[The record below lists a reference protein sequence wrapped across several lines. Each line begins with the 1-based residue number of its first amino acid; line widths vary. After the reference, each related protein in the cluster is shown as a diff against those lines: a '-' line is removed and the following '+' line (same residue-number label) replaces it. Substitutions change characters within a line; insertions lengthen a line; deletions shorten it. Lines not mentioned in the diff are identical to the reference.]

1 MNIIEL
7 YKKESVVSGK
17 AVLFMAVVSGV
28 AQAALLG
35 IITLAASTA
44 SYDSLNFRYFLLFA
58 ITFAIVIIGK
68 KYALTESIKIAENII
83 KKVRVRI
90 ADKIRNSEL
99 VFLENTEQSEV
110 FTYLTQNTSLISEA
124 SLIVINA
131 FQSSV
136 VLVFCIILIAIL
148 SKLAFLVIILAV
160 GAALIHYLTH
170 EKELTE
176 YMRQITVKESQ
187 FFKMLNQMVEGFKEL
202 KMNRKMSE
210 QHFGDF
216 SSVAEDSMNL
226 KIEASGKFT
235 VEIMSSQIF
244 FYTLL
249 GIVTFVLP
257 RFVQIESE
265 LLIRVV
271 AAILFIIGPVN
282 LMLTAVPTFARA
294 NNAVENLYNLEA
306 RLDEAARF
314 LKTDGKLLISK
325 IDSFSEIRF
334 RNTCFSY
341 TDRAGNP
348 LFTVGPAELTIRR
361 GEILFIV
368 GGNGSG
374 KTTFLK
380 LLCGLY
386 YPVLGSVELDG
397 TPLDKTIYPAYRE
410 LFSVIFGDFY
420 LFDRLYGLDTIDYDK
435 IAGLLKLM
443 CLEKKTECID
453 GEFTNINLS
462 TGQRKR
468 LAMVAALLNDRPI
481 YVFDE
486 WAADQ
491 DPEFRKYF
499 YESLIKE
506 LREMGKTIIAVSHDD
521 RYFHH
526 ADRVL
531 KMDYGIFKE
540 MNVPK

>member
-1 MNIIEL
+1 MNIVEL
-7 YKKESVVSGK
+7 YKKESNVSGK
-17 AVLFMAVVSGV
+17 TVLFMAMASGV

-35 IITLAASTA
+35 VITMAASTA
-44 SYDSLNFRYFLLFA
+44 KYNSLNFRYFLLFV
-58 ITFAIVIIGK
+58 ITFAIVVIGK
-68 KYALTESIKIAENII
+68 KYALTEAIKIAENII
-83 KKVRVRI
+83 KRVRVRI
-90 ADKIRNSEL
+90 ADKIRNTDL
-99 VFLENTEQSEV
+99 LFLENTEHSEI

-124 SLIVINA
+124 SVIIINA
-131 FQSSV
+131 FQSSI
-136 VLVFCIILIAIL
+136 VLVFCVILIAIM
-148 SKLAFLVIILAV
+148 SKLAFFVIILAV
-160 GAALIHYLTH
+160 GAAVIHYLSHKKLLMDYLREMT
-170 EKELTE
+170 
-176 YMRQITVKESQ
+176 IKESL
-187 FFKMLNQMVEGFKEL
+187 FFKLLNQMVAGFKEL

-210 QHFGDF
+210 QQFNDF
-216 SSVAEDSMNL
+216 SNVAEESMEI
-226 KIEASGKFT
+226 KIIAGDKFT
-235 VEIMSSQIF
+235 VEIMSSQVF

-249 GIVTFVLP
+249 GIVTFILP

-265 LLIRVV
+265 LLIRIV

-282 LMLTAVPTFARA
+282 LMVTAIPTFSRA
-294 NNAVENLYNLEA
+294 NNAVENLYGLEA
-306 RLDEAARF
+306 RLDEAAGFKPGEKIPVR
-314 LKTDGKLLISK
+314 K

-334 RNTCFSY
+334 RNACFSY

-348 LFTVGPAELTIRR
+348 LFTIGPAELTIQK

-380 LLCGLY
+380 LLAGLY
-386 YPVLGSVELDG
+386 YPVLGAVEVDGMVLEKSV
-397 TPLDKTIYPAYRE
+397 YPAYRE
-410 LFSVIFGDFY
+410 MFSVIFGDFY
-420 LFDRLYGLDTIDYDK
+420 LFDRLYGLDVIDYDK
-435 IAGLLKLM
+435 ISGLLKLM
-443 CLEKKTECID
+443 RLEKKTECID

-468 LAMVAALLNDRPI
+468 LAMITALLHDRPI

-491 DPEFRKYF
+491 DPEFRQYF

-506 LREMGKTIIAVSHDD
+506 LRDMGKTIIAVSHDD

-531 KMDYGIFKE
+531 KMEYGKFTE
-540 MNVPK
+540 LNNSA